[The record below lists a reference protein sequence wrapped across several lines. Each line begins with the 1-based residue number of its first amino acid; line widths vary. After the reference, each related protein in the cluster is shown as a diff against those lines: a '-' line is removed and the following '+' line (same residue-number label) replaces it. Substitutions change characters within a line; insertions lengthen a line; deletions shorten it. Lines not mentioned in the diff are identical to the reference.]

1 MNKALALLSIVILVL
16 AGCQYLKPALAP
28 NTDCSAGIVDA
39 QEKGENKTLTPVT
52 GAATTKPESSRD
64 GIPVKTVKEGE
75 LVTFP
80 NLKAT
85 DPDGDKL
92 TYTFTSPLDAKG
104 VWQTKAGDAGEYKVV
119 ITASDG
125 KATTKQEV
133 IIKVV
138 AGNKAPTIEL
148 SDVKVK
154 EGEQVT
160 LAPKVADA
168 DGDKVTTSYSG
179 WMTTNTKKTTFDDAG
194 VHDVTVTAD
203 DGKTKTSK
211 TVKVTVENVNR
222 APVIM
227 QLSDLGAKEG
237 DKIELFPKVT
247 DADNDKVT
255 VTFTAPFDAKG
266 VWQTKKGDEG
276 VKKITVT
283 ADDGKGG
290 KASMSFLVAVESTNS
305 APTIGGTT
313 ELKAKE
319 GESIDLSKSFPVAD
333 ADNDKVTVTYS
344 GWMTTATKTLAYG
357 DAGSH
362 DVTITAKDAENDAVT
377 KKVKIVVEDVNRAP
391 TFDSGSFN

>member
-1 MNKALALLSIVILVL
+1 MNKALLALLTIAILVL

-28 NTDCSAGIVDA
+28 NTDCSSGIVDET
-39 QEKGENKTLTPVT
+39 EKAVNKTLTPVT
-52 GAATTKPESSRD
+52 GAVTKTETQRD
-64 GIPVKTVKEGE
+64 GVPVKTVKEGE
-75 LVTFP
+75 LVSFP

-92 TYTFTSPLDAKG
+92 TYTFTSPLNAKG
-104 VWQTKAGDAGEYKVV
+104 EWQTKPGDAGEYKVV
-119 ITASDG
+119 ITATDG

-160 LAPKVADA
+160 LAPKVSDPE
-168 DGDKVTTSYSG
+168 GDKVTTSYSG

-194 VHDVTVTAD
+194 TYNVTVTAD
-203 DGKTKTSK
+203 DGKSKTTKTI
-211 TVKVTVENVNR
+211 KVTVENVNR
-222 APVIM
+222 APVIL
-227 QLSDLGAKEG
+227 QLQDIGAKEG
-237 DKIELFPKVT
+237 DKIEIFPKVT

-255 VTFTAPFDAKG
+255 LTFTAPFDADG

-276 VKKITVT
+276 VKKVTVT

-290 KASMSFLVAVESTNS
+290 KATMSFLVAVESTNS
-305 APTIGGTT
+305 APVIGGGT
-313 ELKAKE
+313 EFKAKE
-319 GESIDLSKSFPVAD
+319 GESIDLSKSFPVTD
-333 ADNDKVTVTYS
+333 ADKDSVTVTYS

-362 DVTITAKDAENDAVT
+362 DVTITAKDKEDTVT
-377 KKVKIVVEDVNRAP
+377 KNIKIVVEDVNRAP
-391 TFDSGSFN
+391 TFDSGSFS